1 MKKIFCF
8 DLDGVICQTKK
19 NYYSKA
25 KPIKKSIKLI
35 NDLYYKGY
43 KIIIFTA
50 RFMGRSNQNQ
60 KKAKK
65 KGYKMTY
72 NQLKKWGLN
81 FHKLELG
88 KPSFDV
94 YVDDKNFNFKKN
106 WIQDFKKKY
115 KI

>member
-43 KIIIFTA
+43 KIIIFSA

-94 YVDDKNFNFKKN
+94 YVDDKNFNFK
-106 WIQDFKKKY
+106 
-115 KI
+115 

>member
-1 MKKIFCF
+1 MHVLWVDQIK
-8 DLDGVICQTKK
+8 
-19 NYYSKA
+19 
-25 KPIKKSIKLI
+25 IKK
-35 NDLYYKGY
+35 
-43 KIIIFTA
+43 
-50 RFMGRSNQNQ
+50 RQ
-60 KKAKK
+60 K

-94 YVDDKNFNFKKN
+94 YVDDKNFNFKK
-106 WIQDFKKKY
+106 IGFKILKKY